1 MSSTKTGDP
10 SWAEVRNFIQ
20 FLDAQL
26 CDCEGS
32 PFCNADDLKGF
43 KEFVVKFAILMAKVF
58 YKFLII
64 VLTYIKPGVH

>member
-1 MSSTKTGDP
+1 MSSTKTSDP

-32 PFCNADDLKGF
+32 VYCSVDELRGF

-58 YKFLII
+58 F
-64 VLTYIKPGVH
+64 TF